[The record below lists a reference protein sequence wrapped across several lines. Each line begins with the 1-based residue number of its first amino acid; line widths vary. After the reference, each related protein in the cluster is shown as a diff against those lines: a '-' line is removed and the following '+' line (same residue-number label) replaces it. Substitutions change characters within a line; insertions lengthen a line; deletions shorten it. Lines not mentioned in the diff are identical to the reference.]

1 MLDICTG
8 HQPTCTSAVVF
19 KKASFWILLFGYSI
33 LLAYYLRVMYII
45 HRRLLTTLT
54 VIWSFFC
61 ATIVFQIAYCLLY
74 IVPINETGCEAL
86 FTKPWSSIYQVV
98 GYLTLTTK
106 QIAFLIF
113 CFCYNELEVT
123 FRKIFFLTTE
133 VDEKKRKLRW
143 ALFALIGIGIVIF
156 NILYRCFIYF
166 PGKKWV
172 YALDLFTI
180 TVPFLIEFVIFAV
193 ALYRIRKL
201 SLQHGELFVKEVI
214 MRWHILFFGSF
225 VASTVA
231 LAFSS
236 QYRDVAYFQY
246 SQN

>member
-1 MLDICTG
+1 MEDTCPG
-8 HQPTCTSAVVF
+8 HQPSCTSAVAF
-19 KKASFWILLFGYSI
+19 SKASFWILLVGYLI
-33 LLAYYLRVMYII
+33 LLAYYLKVMYII

-61 ATIVFQIAYCLLY
+61 ATIVFQIAYSLLY
-74 IVPINETGCEAL
+74 ITPNYNETGCEAL
-86 FTKPWSSIYQVV
+86 FVKPWSKTYQVI
-98 GYLTLTTK
+98 GFFTLTTK

-133 VDEKKRKLRW
+133 VDYKKRKIRW

-156 NILYRCFIYF
+156 NILYRCYIYS
-166 PGKKWV
+166 PGKTWV
-172 YALDLFTI
+172 YALNLFTV

-231 LAFSS
+231 LSFSTE
-236 QYRDVAYFQY
+236 
-246 SQN
+246 

>member
-1 MLDICTG
+1 M
-8 HQPTCTSAVVF
+8 
-19 KKASFWILLFGYSI
+19 FGYSI

-74 IVPINETGCEAL
+74 ITPNYNETGCEAL
-86 FTKPWSSIYQVV
+86 FIKPWSSIYQVV

-133 VDEKKRKLRW
+133 VDEKKRKIRW